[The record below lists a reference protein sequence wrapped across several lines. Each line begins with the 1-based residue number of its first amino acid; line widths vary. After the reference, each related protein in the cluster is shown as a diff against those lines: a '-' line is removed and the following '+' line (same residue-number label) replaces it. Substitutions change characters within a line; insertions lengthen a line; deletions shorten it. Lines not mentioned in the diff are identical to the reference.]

1 MKRTGPR
8 KPFQEVTMSMT
19 TSDDWKQLAEAA
31 QNEQNPT
38 KLMELINELNHKLE
52 KRARDLDIH
61 PSPMLD

>member
-31 QNEQNPT
+31 QNEQDPT